1 MIADNW
7 LLSYAKIEG
16 IQKVLNGM
24 NKRTQNI
31 SGMNTATSELKT
43 FYTEFE
49 TEFTSFFEEL
59 RTFTKLKLKDIE
71 IQLNDEN

>member
-1 MIADNW
+1 
-7 LLSYAKIEG
+7 
-16 IQKVLNGM
+16 
-24 NKRTQNI
+24 
-31 SGMNTATSELKT
+31 MNTATSELKA